1 MNTNMTM
8 RHRPLALLAVPLL
21 LAACATTPTTSD
33 SPGTEAGAAATTNA
47 WSTADQMIVVTS
59 KDWDA
64 VRGTMRRFE
73 RNGASWRQVGGATPV
88 MLGRTGIA
96 WGSGLHP
103 MPQTGGPPAKHEGDG
118 KSPAGVFGIG
128 IAFGYPERVDTPLD
142 YRQMQATNWCM
153 DVPGSPLYNRIVDSR
168 EVGEAAV
175 KGSSEPMR
183 LDRHNNGDDRYKL
196 GFVIQHNPDNVDR
209 GGSCIFA
216 HLWGNP
222 DKTTAGCTAMA
233 ESVMRDMLAWLK
245 PAAHPVLVQLTDAEY
260 DRKQRDWQLPARNQ
274 FK

>member
-21 LAACATTPTTSD
+21 LAACATAPTTAVGIQANTVA
-33 SPGTEAGAAATTNA
+33 PATPNA
-47 WSTADQMIVVTS
+47 WSNADQMIVVTS
-59 KDWDA
+59 QDWGA

-73 RNGASWRQVGGATPV
+73 RNGRTWRQVGAATPV

-96 WGSGLHP
+96 WGTGLHP
-103 MPQTGGPPAKHEGDG
+103 MPQDGGPAPKQEGDG

-128 IAFGYPERVDTPLD
+128 IAFGYPERVDTRLD

-175 KGSSEPMR
+175 KGSTEPMR
-183 LDRHNNGDDRYKL
+183 LDIHDNGDQRYKI
-196 GFVIQHNPDNVDR
+196 GFVIRHNDQNVER

-233 ESVMRDMLAWLK
+233 EPAMRETLAWLE
-245 PAAHPVLVQLTDAEY
+245 PQAHPVFVQLTEAEY
-260 DRKQRDWQLPARNQ
+260 ESKQRDWQLPARTT
-274 FK
+274 FH

>member
-8 RHRPLALLAVPLL
+8 RHRTLALIAAPLL
-21 LAACATTPTTSD
+21 LAACATAPTTAVGIQANTVA
-33 SPGTEAGAAATTNA
+33 PATPNA
-47 WSTADQMIVVTS
+47 WSNADQMIVVTS

-128 IAFGYPERVDTPLD
+128 FAFGYPERVDTPLD
-142 YRQMQATNWCM
+142 YQQMQATNWCM
-153 DVPGSPLYNRIVDSR
+153 DVPGSPLYNRIVDSL
-168 EVGEAAV
+168 
-175 KGSSEPMR
+175 S
-183 LDRHNNGDDRYKL
+183 LIH
-196 GFVIQHNPDNVDR
+196 I
-209 GGSCIFA
+209 
-216 HLWGNP
+216 
-222 DKTTAGCTAMA
+222 
-233 ESVMRDMLAWLK
+233 
-245 PAAHPVLVQLTDAEY
+245 
-260 DRKQRDWQLPARNQ
+260 
-274 FK
+274 